1 MNTATVN
8 ISIKDVNNKP
18 PVLNDLPTL
27 RIVENTPVGSAVIK
41 LQATDPDQNPILRY
55 KLNPEH
61 SEARN
66 EEGVLVKASEY
77 DYQGAFE
84 LDAIQ
89 GELQVVKI
97 LDREKVEHIKLAI
110 TVEDLAAAKGKQLV
124 EGKDRSKMEEYKLFL
139 TFQLCSLPD
148 HTDPRRERQQ
158 SALPSTLL
166 PTEHHREQHQWRYD
180 RQRAGLR
187 CRQES
192 HHQLRAGREPSLPAA
207 GASRCPNRFDCR
219 GQ

>member
-27 RIVENTPVGSAVIK
+27 RIVENTPVGSLVIK
-41 LQATDPDQNPILRY
+41 LQATDPDQDPILRY

-66 EEGVLVKASEY
+66 EEGALVKASEY
-77 DYQGAFE
+77 DFQGAFE
-84 LDAIQ
+84 LDPIL

-110 TVEDLAAAKGKQLV
+110 TVEDLAAAKGKQIV
-124 EGKDRSKMEEYKLFL
+124 EGKHRRKLEDQKLFL
-139 TFQLCSLPD
+139 TPPTSLPSV
-148 HTDPRRERQQ
+148 Q
-158 SALPSTLL
+158 PS
-166 PTEHHREQHQWRYD
+166 
-180 RQRAGLR
+180 
-187 CRQES
+187 
-192 HHQLRAGREPSLPAA
+192 
-207 GASRCPNRFDCR
+207 
-219 GQ
+219 